1 MSSTRGS
8 RPFLAA
14 SVLALVLAGHSP
26 AHTQETEELR
36 PVFSADAVEVEV
48 GGRVHMQFNTT
59 SVDGEQ
65 PSEFFLRRVRL
76 ETGVRINDLVSA
88 KLAPEFSGQRVA
100 FRDAYVRLDFSPA
113 LQVLAGHA
121 FIPFSVVAQTSSNRA
136 LPIERGLAIRGLDDD
151 ADAYEMVSAL
161 DYADRDVGVQ
171 VMGRPTG
178 APLGFGY
185 QAGVFSG
192 PLDGEVGAQDSYQ
205 FAARATV
212 SPARNVRLGTAWSSR
227 DFARPLGES
236 VDPELRRGH
245 AFGVDAELGSY
256 APGFH
261 FVGEVLRGDYDPYAD
276 AEFTAAQ
283 GWIAYR
289 TPVLGERVAH
299 LEPVLRTSWAR
310 VDDAATGRDPGGL
323 LVTPGLNLYFT
334 PLTRLLLNYDVWNP
348 NDDGRETVGSFKAQ
362 LQVAF

>member
-1 MSSTRGS
+1 MSSTRGRFS
-8 RPFLAA
+8 LFAALGLALAA
-14 SVLALVLAGHSP
+14 HGP
-26 AHTQETEELR
+26 AAAQEAEEVR

-48 GGRVHMQFNTT
+48 GGRVHMQLNTT

-65 PSEFFLRRVRL
+65 PSEFLLRRVRL
-76 ETGVRINDLVSA
+76 ETSARINDLVSV
-88 KLAPEFSGQRVA
+88 KLAPEFAGQRVA
-100 FRDAYVRLDFSPA
+100 LRDAYVRLNFSPA
-113 LQVLAGHA
+113 LQVLAGNA

-171 VMGRPTG
+171 VMGRPKG

-185 QAGVFSG
+185 QAGVFAG
-192 PLDGEVGAQDSYQ
+192 PLDGEVGGQDAYQ

-212 SPARNVRLGTAWSSR
+212 SPARNVRLGGGWSSR
-227 DFARPLGES
+227 DFARPLGEG

-245 AFGVDAELGSY
+245 AFGVDAELGTY

-261 FVGEVLRGDYDPYAD
+261 FMGEVLRGDFDPFAD

-283 GWIAYR
+283 GWLAYR
-289 TPVLGERVAH
+289 TRLLGARVAH

-310 VDDAATGRDPGGL
+310 VDDAADGRDPGGL
-323 LVTPGLNLYFT
+323 LVTPGLNVYFT
-334 PLTRLLLNYDVWNP
+334 PLTRVLFNYDVWNP
-348 NDDGRETVGSFKAQ
+348 NDDGRETVRSFKAQ
-362 LQVAF
+362 IQVAF